1 MMPFKTRLHRLHRWL
16 NHFWHART
24 RAHVAR
30 RAQMALF
37 LIGLPLVIRGIG
49 LPVGSESFN
58 VLAEHLGYAQP
69 GSAQP
74 GQNRVC
80 ESPGRPTEPAR
91 VVSRACV
98 PDQPWS
104 VASEQIHSMELA
116 RTCPWA

>member
-1 MMPFKTRLHRLHRWL
+1 M
-16 NHFWHART
+16 
-24 RAHVAR
+24 AR

-74 GQNRVC
+74 RQNRVC
-80 ESPGRPTEPAR
+80 GSPGRPTEPAR
-91 VVSRACV
+91 VVSRACRISRG
-98 PDQPWS
+98 PSQASRFIQWS
-104 VASEQIHSMELA
+104 FLERA
-116 RTCPWA
+116 RGRSYFP